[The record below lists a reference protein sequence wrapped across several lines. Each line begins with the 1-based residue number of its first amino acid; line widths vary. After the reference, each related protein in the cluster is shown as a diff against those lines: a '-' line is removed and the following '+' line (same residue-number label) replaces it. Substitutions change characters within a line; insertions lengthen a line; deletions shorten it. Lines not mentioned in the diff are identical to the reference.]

1 MSFNFTVN
9 FKGNIDQ
16 FLLLNYPTLFKICNI
31 CELQDITFIQFIQ
44 RVQLCGH
51 DNSYILTNIDNRTT
65 KRQYLVN
72 CILSTRY
79 QITLRVIA
87 NRKSLLRDVTGY
99 WILIGSRL
107 SLNLVDMN
115 YHAWLQPVAH
125 KHTGFIEMNLIFM
138 HSKQIIKSTKH
149 IP

>member
-9 FKGNIDQ
+9 FKGNIGQ
-16 FLLLNYPTLFKICNI
+16 FSLLNYPTLFKICNI

-51 DNSYILTNIDNRTT
+51 DNSYILTNFDTPTT

-79 QITLRVIA
+79 LITLRVIA

-99 WILIGSRL
+99 WILIGSKL

-115 YHAWLQPVAH
+115 YHAGFSPL
-125 KHTGFIEMNLIFM
+125 HTNTHRFIDMNPIFM
-138 HSKQIIKSTKH
+138 HSK
-149 IP
+149 